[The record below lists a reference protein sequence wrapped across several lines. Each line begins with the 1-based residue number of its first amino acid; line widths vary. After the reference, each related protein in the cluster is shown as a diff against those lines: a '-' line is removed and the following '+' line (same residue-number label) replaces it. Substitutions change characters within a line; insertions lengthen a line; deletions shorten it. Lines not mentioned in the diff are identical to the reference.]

1 MFFGFLLSF
10 FYMVYFCNKIKFFLA
25 VFCSFFSL
33 KTLADDAS
41 PLREM
46 VEPLET
52 SIQDPKDFYTSLET
66 PTKEL
71 ECFYKLTGLSH
82 WPMQYILGDLGISE
96 DKLAKPKVVIMVYS
110 ALSCEHCAKLH
121 QEILQPLEKKYSNE
135 ICIIIR
141 DRPLD
146 LFSLQASILT
156 YCQPKNTHNIQK
168 RLFET
173 QKEWLP
179 AFEET
184 KKLSKKDAHGLV
196 KERLNKVIKIHEND
210 KKRCQAYFD
219 FTMLQKAAKILS
231 KNQEFQKIEE
241 TPLVF
246 LYTPERNKKSKEIVY
261 GSPQELS
268 LAQMT
273 LSKVEEAVNKSR
285 AQFFS

>member
-1 MFFGFLLSF
+1 MVCFF
-10 FYMVYFCNKIKFFLA
+10 NKIKNKKDFFLA
-25 VFCSFFSL
+25 VFCSFLSL
-33 KTLADDAS
+33 KALADAPN
-41 PLREM
+41 PLRKGI
-46 VEPLET
+46 EPLDVET
-52 SIQDPKDFYTSLET
+52 SIQDPEDFYTSLET

-71 ECFYKLTGLSH
+71 AVFYKLTGLSH

-96 DKLAKPKVVIMVYS
+96 NTLAKPKVVIMVYS

-121 QEILQPLEKKYSNE
+121 REVLQPLEKKYNNE

-156 YCQPKNTHNIQK
+156 YCQPKNTYNVQK

-173 QKEWLP
+173 QKEWIP
-179 AFEET
+179 PFEET

-196 KERLNKVIKIHEND
+196 KERLNKVIQLHEND
-210 KKRCQAYFD
+210 AKRCQAYFD
-219 FTMLQKAAKILS
+219 FTMLQKAAEILS
-231 KNQEFQKIEE
+231 KNQEFQKIDE

-273 LSKVEEAVNKSR
+273 LSKVEEAINKSR